1 MRRLLQAPDGG
12 LPYVNS
18 DLTDILQAQHLRSY
32 RAMLDGINYGSTSS
46 TEPLNSG
53 IILSGCEIVSSNGSQ
68 FVMSFSNSVVYIDG
82 EFYQNDPSY
91 QSSNQTISNGT
102 FYLKPGTT
110 ASETRVLRD
119 LTTSATVSNAR
130 YFEHTQTPPTG
141 PHIKFSSQG
150 TSRYLKRVIKYFTSV
165 RGDIYVTKSKINFDS
180 NGVGFNDMEGFVVL
194 DSSTGIPSA
203 PNLSAKF
210 LVGYDNTFGSI
221 GSGAGHT
228 SSIILKSQLPSH
240 THISNAPS
248 GYNFQHD
255 HFINRGAYKKG
266 SGDEPESTIGDPDLP
281 ITDTNMGSVFGAA
294 DGSIKED
301 REIRY
306 TGGVHDYSNSKIS
319 THKHSISTEFGNGT
333 IGDPGLEHENRPPYY
348 VVVYY
353 TKKLN

>member
-32 RAMLDGINYGSTSS
+32 MAMLDGINYGSTSS

-53 IILSGCEIVSSNGSQ
+53 IILSGCEIVSSNGST
-68 FVMSFSNSVVYIDG
+68 FSMSFSSSVVYIGG

-91 QSSNQTISNGT
+91 QTTNQTINDP
-102 FYLKPGTT
+102 FYLVPGPT
-110 ASETRVLRD
+110 ASETRILRD
-119 LTTSATVSNAR
+119 LTTSATVSNTR
-130 YFEHTQTPPTG
+130 YFTYSTTTPTV

-165 RGDIYVTKSKINFDS
+165 RGDIYVTKSKINFNGS
-180 NGVGFNDMEGFVVL
+180 GVGFNDMEGFVIL
-194 DSSTGIPSA
+194 DSNTGIPSS

-210 LVGYDNTFGSI
+210 LVGYDSTFGSI
-221 GSGAGHT
+221 GRGGGST

-240 THISNAPS
+240 AHISNAPFGS
-248 GYNFQHD
+248 DFRHD

-266 SGDEPESTIGDPDLP
+266 SGSEPDSITGNPDLGT
-281 ITDTNMGSVFGAA
+281 TDINMGSVFGAA
-294 DGSIKED
+294 PANTIDEE

-306 TGGVHDYSNSKIS
+306 TGGVNDYQNSKIS
-319 THKHSISTEFGNGT
+319 THIHGISTEFGNGT

-353 TKKLN
+353 TKK